1 MRLSTMQRVRILL
14 VALAVCACA
23 APLGRA
29 SADTL
34 YQSGPVPYAAGHPF
48 RLGPDIKAY
57 QPGDLVTIIF
67 NFTVAQNSS
76 STMARSKAA
85 TAGLAAG
92 TGIAGIGF
100 LRFPSSIGGQSSLNT
115 SDVRANSQTFTST
128 MMATVQ
134 QVLPSGALVVSGV
147 QRIII
152 NGKAQNMK
160 VTGSI
165 RPQDIDSSDS
175 VLSSQMANVQLDFD
189 GNFDEEKK
197 GILRRII
204 DWIF

>member
-1 MRLSTMQRVRILL
+1 MKRISLVRICALAAL
-14 VALAVCACA
+14 VAFAGAQTA
-23 APLGRA
+23 F
-29 SADTL
+29 ADTL
-34 YQSGPVPYAAGHPF
+34 YIAAPAPQSPGHPLS
-48 RLGPDIKAY
+48 LGPDIRAH
-57 QPGDLVTIIF
+57 QPGDLVTIVF
-67 NFTVAQNSS
+67 NFNVAQNST

-85 TAGLAAG
+85 SAGLAAG

-100 LRFPSSIGGQSSLNT
+100 LRFPSSVGGQSALNT

-134 QVLPSGALVVSGV
+134 EILPSGALVVSGT

-160 VTGSI
+160 VTGTI
-165 RPQDIDSSDS
+165 RPSDIDNTDS

-189 GNFDEEKK
+189 GNFGEAKK
-197 GILRRII
+197 GILQQII
-204 DWIF
+204 DWIW

>member
-1 MRLSTMQRVRILL
+1 MRLSAMHRLRIFV
-14 VALAVCACA
+14 VALAIVACA
-23 APLGRA
+23 GPFAGA

-34 YQSGPVPYAAGHPF
+34 YQAGPTPYAPGHPL

-100 LRFPSSIGGQSSLNT
+100 LRFPSSIGGQSALNT

-134 QVLPSGALVVSGV
+134 QILPSGAMVVSGV

-160 VTGSI
+160 VTGTI
-165 RPQDIDSSDS
+165 RPQDIDGADS

-189 GNFDEEKK
+189 GNFDGDKK

>member
-1 MRLSTMQRVRILL
+1 MHRLRIFI
-14 VALAVCACA
+14 VGIAIFACV
-23 APLGRA
+23 APLGA

-34 YQSGPVPYAAGHPF
+34 YQAGPTPYGPGHPL

-85 TAGLAAG
+85 SAGLAAG

-134 QVLPSGALVVSGV
+134 QILPSGAMVVSGV

-160 VTGSI
+160 VTGTI
-165 RPQDIDSSDS
+165 RPQDIDGADS

-189 GNFDEEKK
+189 GNFDGDKK